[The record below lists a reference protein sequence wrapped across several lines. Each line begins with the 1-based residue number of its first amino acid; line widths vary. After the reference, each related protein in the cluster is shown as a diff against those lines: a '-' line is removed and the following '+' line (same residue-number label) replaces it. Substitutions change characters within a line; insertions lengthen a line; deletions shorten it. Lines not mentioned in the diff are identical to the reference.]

1 MTPSPQKI
9 DKINLGLIGLGWWG
23 PKLLRNFLSHEKVDC
38 VIGCD
43 TDGNRRHSV
52 SEEYHISTIENVLD
66 LINNPSVDALVIAT
80 PPSTHY
86 EIAKLGLYQGK
97 HVLLTKP
104 PTTTLSELKDLVKTS
119 EKNGSVFMLDSAFV
133 FAPAIRKMKNMLGEK
148 LFPTPTSVYSFRHG
162 NDLHFHHIERLQNTM
177 FKNQVDVVEDLLFHD
192 LALLTYLF
200 REKLHLVSIRKFYNL
215 DSNFCDTALINLE
228 SDYFP
233 IHISL
238 SWTLP
243 ERKRQVLLF
252 NKQRYLLFDDIK
264 ETEKLNLFE
273 FETKTE
279 TKIDYE
285 EEEPLYCEVDHFI
298 NCIINGEKPL
308 TDGTFMLQVMEIYE
322 KIKHVKE

>member
-1 MTPSPQKI
+1 MRSSPHKTN
-9 DKINLGLIGLGWWG
+9 KINVGVIGLGWWG
-23 PKLLRNFLSHEKVDC
+23 PKLLRNILSHEKVDC

-43 TDGNRRHSV
+43 TDEKLRHSV
-52 SEEYHISTIENVLD
+52 SEQFNVSVIDNVLD
-66 LINNPSVDALVIAT
+66 LINNPSIHALVVAT

-86 EIAKLGLYQGK
+86 EIARLGLTKGK
-97 HVLLTKP
+97 HILLTKP
-104 PTTTLSELKDLVKTS
+104 PTTKLSELKDLIKIS
-119 EKNGSVFMLDSAFV
+119 EKNGSVLMLDSAFV

-177 FKNQVDVVEDLLFHD
+177 FKNGIDVVEDLLFHD
-192 LALLTYLF
+192 LSLLTYLF
-200 REKLHLVSIRKFYNL
+200 KKKLHLKSIRRFYNL
-215 DSNFCDTALINLE
+215 NPQLSDTAFVELE
-228 SDYFP
+228 TDHFP

-252 NKQRYLLFDDIK
+252 NKQKYLLFDDIK

-308 TDGTFMLQVMEIYE
+308 SDGTFMLQVMEIYE
-322 KIKHVKE
+322 KIKQAKE